1 MSEHTPGP
9 WTYKT
14 RGLLNGSS
22 WPKHSLIVGPEAI
35 VLNGIPYYHPDDAA
49 ILAAAPDLLEACEN
63 FVFEFADL
71 GEQLDATV
79 GRLREETGRCCTTRR
94 PFHSATRSFGC

>member
-71 GEQLDATV
+71 GEQLDSEPLTEFIA
-79 GRLREETGRCCTTRR
+79 RFRALIAKAR
-94 PFHSATRSFGC
+94 PQS